1 MPGRPLSEIK
11 IMNHE
16 ALPNRD
22 GIETDDE
29 EDCPIETDHL
39 MENHAVNVCVDDDD
53 TVDLI

>member
-11 IMNHE
+11 RMNDE

-22 GIETDDE
+22 GIETDGE

-39 MENHAVNVCVDDDD
+39 VENHTVNVSVDD
-53 TVDLI
+53 TIDLI